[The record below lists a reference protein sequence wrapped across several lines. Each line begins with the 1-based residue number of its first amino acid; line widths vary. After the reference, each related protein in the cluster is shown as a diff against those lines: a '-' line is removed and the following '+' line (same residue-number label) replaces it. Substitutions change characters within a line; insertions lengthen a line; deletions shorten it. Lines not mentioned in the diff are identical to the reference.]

1 MRASVWYSMLMATAV
16 CTAPVQENSED
27 DDCSQVWITVGE
39 DLVSAPATSTVIE
52 ASSVAQKQAERPI
65 ATKLHVL
72 DFSTTGGHRIV
83 VPFATSVTITSPTSS
98 TDSEAPNVTTMPEL
112 PDGTPAFPLNGDH
125 LKAPAAEDPVPHGA
139 AVFTPA
145 DGKTF
150 NCSAFAEW
158 IKHQR
163 DEVKLP
169 SKFLKIAPGTY
180 RYQLGP
186 VMPDGTDPN
195 TVQGENIVLYL
206 LKGGWTVDFRD
217 VTFYIDITPENQHRR
232 PSVMIYCLQSEDMT
246 ILGGTIWID
255 QGEQWTQARIT
266 ALAVED
272 SAGNRKATFEVER
285 GYNVSAWKNAGP
297 RNQNCV
303 DDSDSDHYTRPGC
316 NFWKVQ
322 DYNFDALMSKH
333 TFTATILGG
342 SGLEKGYIVS
352 MQVGP
357 NSAVTLSTE
366 DNGGLHVKGL
376 TSNGYMMQIGLNGA
390 DGGKSAVFEDVW
402 YVNPP
407 SRPGFAP
414 KVQGPVLN
422 WGNLEGFN
430 YDQPGQAK
438 SVFVNSWW
446 QTTGCEKDIQTG
458 NNATMPVN

>member
-1 MRASVWYSMLMATAV
+1 MRVSVWCSILIATAV
-16 CTAPVQENSED
+16 YTAPVQENFED

-39 DLVSAPATSTVIE
+39 DLFSAPATSAVIE
-52 ASSVAQKQAERPI
+52 ASSVAQKQVERPI
-65 ATKLHVL
+65 ATKTHVL
-72 DFSTTGGHRIV
+72 DVSTTGGHGIV
-83 VPFATSVTITSPTSS
+83 VPSTTSSTINTPTSS
-98 TDSEAPNVTTMPEL
+98 ADSEASNGMTMPEL

-125 LKAPAAEDPVPHGA
+125 LKAPAAEDPLPHGA

-180 RYQLGP
+180 HYQLGP

-255 QGEQWTQARIT
+255 QGEQWTQARVT
-266 ALAVED
+266 ALTAED

-303 DDSDSDHYTRPGC
+303 DDSNSDHYTRPGC

-342 SGLEKGYIVS
+342 SNLEKGYVVS

-414 KVQGPVLN
+414 KVQGPVLS